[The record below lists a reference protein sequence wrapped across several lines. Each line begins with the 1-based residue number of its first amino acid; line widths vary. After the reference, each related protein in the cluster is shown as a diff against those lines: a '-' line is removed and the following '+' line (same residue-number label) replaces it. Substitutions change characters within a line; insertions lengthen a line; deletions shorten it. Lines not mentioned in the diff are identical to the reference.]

1 VASTTGSEKER
12 AFSNGRNVVQSNRKK
27 PKPVPKPDI
36 RTVTLKHKTKQL
48 QRKRTDVIN
57 HEYILNLQILYGWFP
72 LSEYVF
78 KVCGEKFRRVK
89 IFQRN
94 RLTNKMQ

>member
-1 VASTTGSEKER
+1 MASPTGSEKES

-48 QRKRTDVIN
+48 QPKKGLTLLN
-57 HEYILNLQILYGWFP
+57 HEFKTSSEFSLYLNTGPEAEIEN
-72 LSEYVF
+72 SEDQDYENIW
-78 KVCGEKFRRVK
+78 K
-89 IFQRN
+89 N
-94 RLTNKMQ
+94 TL